1 MVSDPS
7 NTVELK
13 PSILQ
18 VGAEFDCCPG
28 REVQV
33 FSAAPAHNGR
43 RRVSEAVATRGTERV
58 GLEPS
63 RLGRLGRFEPG
74 ESRRTDWLLLRHFV
88 VKASRDRYFLATGT
102 GMPGILALTAP
113 RWLRLGP
120 Q

>member
-43 RRVSEAVATRGTERV
+43 RRVSGAVATRGTERV

-63 RLGRLGRFEPG
+63 RLDRLGRFEPG

-88 VKASRDRYFLATGT
+88 VKATAGERPRHGATGDRR
-102 GMPGILALTAP
+102 GANFHGTAYHD
-113 RWLRLGP
+113 RRG
-120 Q
+120 